1 MRVSSTRRGVGP
13 AVDRDGKE
21 YDVRLAGVVPYT
33 GLQDVDDGALRSFAH
48 HSLVYGQA
56 DVHGLALG
64 KILNP

>member
-1 MRVSSTRRGVGP
+1 
-13 AVDRDGKE
+13 VDRDGKE

-33 GLQDVDDGALRSFAH
+33 GLQGVDDGAFRCFAH